1 VTIRVTIH
9 VTMVFNQIT
18 PLHRFFFLL
27 VFSAALMIVDHRS
40 SLLVSAR
47 AAASVINR
55 PFQWVINR
63 PAATREWLDAHYRD
77 GTLYRKYKA
86 LQAKQSVLEAHLQRY
101 EALQA
106 ENRRLSRLLSASPK
120 PGERVLLAEVVEI
133 GLEPFTHRIGLNLGV
148 ESGVYLGQAVI
159 LPDGVLG
166 QVSGLGFK
174 HSVVTLIT
182 DPSHAIPVQIQRS
195 GLRTMVRGL
204 GVFGQVS
211 VPFLSAQADIRQGDL
226 LVTSGLGGGFPAG
239 YKVAQVQEIVTDS
252 TAEFL
257 TVRASPLANI
267 KSAKEVLLLFGHAPP
282 SAPPGSASRGGDEK
296 AR

>member
-1 VTIRVTIH
+1 
-9 VTMVFNQIT
+9 MVFNQIT

-27 VFSAALMIVDHRS
+27 VLSVALMIVDHRS

-47 AAASVINR
+47 AAGSVINR
-55 PFQWVINR
+55 PFQLVINL
-63 PAATREWLDAHYRD
+63 PAATREWLDAHYQD

-86 LQAKQSVLEAHLQRY
+86 LQAKQAVLEAHLQRY
-101 EALQA
+101 DALQA
-106 ENRRLSRLLSASPK
+106 ENRRLSRLLSASTA

-159 LPDGVLG
+159 LPEGVLG

-182 DPSHAIPVQIQRS
+182 DPSHAIPVQIQRN

-204 GVFGQVS
+204 GVSGQVS
-211 VPFLSAQADIRQGDL
+211 VPFLSAQADIRKGDL

-257 TVRASPLANI
+257 TVRARPLADI
-267 KSAKEVLLLFGHAPP
+267 QFAGEVLLLSSHVPP
-282 SAPPGSASRGGDEK
+282 SVPPGGAGRGGDEK